1 MVSKYRWPAIG
12 CAAATAVLAG
22 FTIWFTWILYT
33 GYRTDD
39 FTAAS
44 IGPKLTT
51 CIEAAT
57 VGQIDSL
64 GIKTDSWSCST
75 SSKDALADVLA
86 VSVHAMYAANA
97 ASAYTGDAKAA
108 FDAVVL
114 ATQGTD
120 PAYSITRAGAY
131 DALSVLGTPSTTDCA
146 ALYPGA
152 TEEAATNPIAVTVVC
167 DADVPATNNAPT
179 AAPDANKLYTH
190 CLHQFSYGRSWP
202 KMTTFGIPVVG
213 QEATPVFIP
222 LATVNSTTSWQD
234 RQRILVGTRW
244 APPPLTPAE
253 NGPLQPS
260 FSSLTVIS
268 SRMQL
273 GIFDDGLRHLR
284 AHLGLLPDGRHRPS
298 PRRVDAC

>member
-1 MVSKYRWPAIG
+1 MVSKYRWPVIG
-12 CAAATAVLAG
+12 CASVTAVLAG
-22 FTIWFTWILYT
+22 FLIWFNWMLYL

-39 FTAAS
+39 FVAAS
-44 IGPKLTT
+44 IGPVTTT

-64 GIKTDSWSCST
+64 GIDTTDWSCST
-75 SSKDALADVLA
+75 TGKDRVADVLA
-86 VSVHAMYAANA
+86 ASVHAMYAANG

-131 DALSVLGTPSTTDCA
+131 AALSVLGTPSTTDCA

-152 TEEAATNPIAVTVVC
+152 TEEATTNPIAVTVVC

-202 KMTTFGIPVVG
+202 KASTFGIPVVG
-213 QEATPVFIP
+213 QEAKPVFLP

-234 RQRILVGTRW
+234 RQRILVGTR
-244 APPPLTPAE
+244 
-253 NGPLQPS
+253 
-260 FSSLTVIS
+260 
-268 SRMQL
+268 
-273 GIFDDGLRHLR
+273 
-284 AHLGLLPDGRHRPS
+284 
-298 PRRVDAC
+298 